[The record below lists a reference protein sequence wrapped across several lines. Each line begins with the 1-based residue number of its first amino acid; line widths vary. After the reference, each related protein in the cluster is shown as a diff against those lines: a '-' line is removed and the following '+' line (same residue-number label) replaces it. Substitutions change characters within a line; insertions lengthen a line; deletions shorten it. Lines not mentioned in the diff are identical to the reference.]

1 MDERAESTSES
12 QGAEVKTQQPM
23 ERTLGGPPRRG
34 RRSVLKVSQLLLRAI
49 AAHKGLTLA
58 TLKKE
63 LGNAGYEVRRKCG
76 RRSGEASRSD
86 VKGTL
91 LRVSGSNAAGYFRVW
106 KVPKPKRKP
115 GRPRLEE
122 SVRSPRRPPPRTR
135 RPRRR
140 CPRRR
145 AARKAREVWRR
156 SSRANSKVR
165 RIRPRTKDPVDSRA
179 KEEGRAK
186 EVDERRGRTR
196 KEDIRPR
203 TQEKRPSSKLR
214 EEKKQDPE
222 KPVKRTIQ
230 KSTSVKTDRTSNG
243 QEKTHDPRAARTKT
257 STKSEGLRNAARN
270 L

>member
-12 QGAEVKTQQPM
+12 QGAE
-23 ERTLGGPPRRG
+23 
-34 RRSVLKVSQLLLRAI
+34 
-49 AAHKGLTLA
+49 
-58 TLKKE
+58 KE

-115 GRPRLEE
+115 GRP
-122 SVRSPRRPPPRTR
+122 
-135 RPRRR
+135 
-140 CPRRR
+140 
-145 AARKAREVWRR
+145 
-156 SSRANSKVR
+156 
-165 RIRPRTKDPVDSRA
+165 RA